1 MIRKV
6 GKFGKQIVSL
16 WILLA
21 VFLSVT
27 MHLQAQFLRVQ
38 VKIPPKSAFYDMT
51 MPEFGNLYSDA
62 GWISISPG
70 DPRIGSFSISNF
82 ENVQVMVGIV
92 APGALVLDEQ
102 NQLPL
107 QIEAGWLNDGTN
119 RPDEAVPFE
128 ALAQNRKLSLPAAVG
143 TSMLFRGD
151 YATFNLRNTAA
162 ISTSKSGSK
171 ELLTAWVYL
180 FGSLYV
186 GKVKPGVYTGEV
198 FVTTEYE

>member
-1 MIRKV
+1 M
-6 GKFGKQIVSL
+6 
-16 WILLA
+16 LLTLGA
-21 VFLSVT
+21 VFIFLAPTLS
-27 MHLQAQFLRVQ
+27 AQFIRVQ
-38 VKIPPKSAFYDMT
+38 LKIPAKAVFYDMT
-51 MPEFGNLYSDA
+51 MPKFGNLYSDA

-70 DPRIGSFSISNF
+70 DSRIGSFSISNF

-92 APGALVLDEQ
+92 APGALVLDDQ

-119 RPDEAVPFE
+119 RPDEAKPFD
-128 ALAQNRKLSLPAAVG
+128 ALAQNRKMSLPAAVG
-143 TSMLFRGD
+143 SSMLFRGD
-151 YATFNLRNTAA
+151 YATFNLRNTAT
-162 ISTSKSGSK
+162 ISTGKSGSK

-186 GKVKPGVYTGEV
+186 GTVKPGVYTGEI

>member
-1 MIRKV
+1 MNRNVTLYRKRFLSLWV
-6 GKFGKQIVSL
+6 LLSVSL
-16 WILLA
+16 L
-21 VFLSVT
+21 VT
-27 MHLQAQFLRVQ
+27 THMQAQFLRIQ
-38 VKIPPKSAFYDMT
+38 LKIPPKSSFYDMT

-62 GWISISPG
+62 GWVSISPG

-151 YATFNLRNTAA
+151 YATFSLRNTAS
-162 ISTSKSGSK
+162 ISNSRTGSK

-180 FGSLYV
+180 FGSIYV
-186 GKVKPGVYTGEV
+186 GSVKPGVYTGEV